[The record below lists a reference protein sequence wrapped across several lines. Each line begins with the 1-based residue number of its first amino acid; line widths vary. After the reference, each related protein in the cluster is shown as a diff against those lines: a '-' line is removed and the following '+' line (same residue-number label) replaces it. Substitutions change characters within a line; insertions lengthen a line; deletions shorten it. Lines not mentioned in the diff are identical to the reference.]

1 MDAAGIPMAL
11 LSQYLPTQYARVHA
25 GCLPLCA
32 AVLLIDR
39 VGDCIDDYLYAVLE
53 KSI

>member
-1 MDAAGIPMAL
+1 MAL

-25 GCLPLCA
+25 GSLSLRA
-32 AVLLIDR
+32 ADLLIDR

-53 KSI
+53 QSK